1 MKSKLTSG
9 GQSLGSLSGT
19 NRASVLVERGQSLIQ
34 AGNGAVS
41 GAQNT
46 ERSNVLRQSAGSQ
59 IGNR

>member
-1 MKSKLTSG
+1 M
-9 GQSLGSLSGT
+9 GSLSGT